1 MSLIRNLRKAKKMT
15 QAALARQ
22 VNLSQCY
29 LSEIERGTK
38 TPSVH
43 TVQKLATA
51 LGMPA
56 GLLLEEI
63 GKPKNSLSNSTAK
76 QHPRKEV

>member
-1 MSLIRNLRKAKKMT
+1 MSIIRNLRKAKKMT

-29 LSEIERGTK
+29 LSEIERGIK
-38 TPSVH
+38 TPSIR
-43 TVQKLATA
+43 TLQKLATA
-51 LGMPA
+51 LGVPA

-63 GKPKNSLSNSTAK
+63 GKPNSQVPKRTKL
-76 QHPRKEV
+76 E